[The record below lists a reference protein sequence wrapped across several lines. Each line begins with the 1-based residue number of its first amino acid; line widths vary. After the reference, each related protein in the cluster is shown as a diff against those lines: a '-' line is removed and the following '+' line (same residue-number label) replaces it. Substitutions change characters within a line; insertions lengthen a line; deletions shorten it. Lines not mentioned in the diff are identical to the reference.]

1 MVPVSEL
8 GIKQAVF
15 LTFLVCLCP
24 WAISAQETI
33 KFPGVPINAKTLRV
47 QEHAEGIYERTDY
60 KRALFIYRNE
70 LAPIGDKYG
79 QYMVGY
85 MHLAGKGVPE
95 DRVAASAWYRLAA
108 ERGTKELVQARDGLM
123 NSLDAEEKARSD
135 RLFIEIRKEC
145 GDLALL
151 MEAIRADREMLRGRT
166 GSRLSAGTSPLV
178 IIEPNLAGS
187 TTSGVEYY
195 GRIERRMNARL
206 AYIVSRIRIDIVDID
221 DEHMDLS
228 LIESKVDEHLDKLN

>member
-1 MVPVSEL
+1 M
-8 GIKQAVF
+8 
-15 LTFLVCLCP
+15 TFLVCLFP

-33 KFPGVPINAKTLRV
+33 KFPGVPINAKTLRI
-47 QEHAEGIYERTDY
+47 QEQAEEVYERTDH

-79 QYMVGY
+79 QYMIGY
-85 MHLAGKGVPE
+85 MHLAGEGVPE

-108 ERGTKELVQARDGLM
+108 ERGTKEFVRARDRLM

-151 MEAIRADREMLRGRT
+151 MAAVHADRERLRART
-166 GSRLSAGTSPLV
+166 GSRLSAGTV
-178 IIEPNLAGS
+178 
-187 TTSGVEYY
+187 
-195 GRIERRMNARL
+195 
-206 AYIVSRIRIDIVDID
+206 
-221 DEHMDLS
+221 
-228 LIESKVDEHLDKLN
+228 

>member
-1 MVPVSEL
+1 VSEL
-8 GIKQAVF
+8 GTKQAVF
-15 LTFLVCLCP
+15 LTFLVCLYP

-33 KFPGVPINAKTLRV
+33 KFPGVPINAKTLRI
-47 QEHAEGIYERTDY
+47 QEQAEEIYERTDY
-60 KRALFIYRNE
+60 ERALFIYRNE

-85 MHLAGKGVPE
+85 IHLAGKGVPE

-108 ERGTKELVQARDGLM
+108 ERGTKEFVRVRDGLI

-151 MEAIRADREMLRGRT
+151 IAAVRADRELLAART
-166 GSRLSAGTSPLV
+166 GSRLSVGSSPLV
-178 IIEPNLAGS
+178 IIKPDQTGSATAG
-187 TTSGVEYY
+187 GEYY
-195 GRIERRMNARL
+195 RRIEKRMNARL
-206 AYIVSRIRIDIVDID
+206 EYIVSRIRVEIVDID
-221 DEHMDLS
+221 AENMSLS
-228 LIESKVDEHLDKLN
+228 SIESKVDEHLDKLN